1 MTVRIHPTAL
11 VEDGVSIGAG
21 TSVWDGV
28 HVRGPGTSIGE
39 QCVIGEKTYIA
50 YGVDIADLVKINAF
64 VYIPTMVSIGR
75 GAMISAHVTFTN
87 DRYPR
92 AATPDLAALRPSEP
106 DDATLATRVGPGAT
120 IGAAAVIGPG
130 IELGAFSMVG
140 MGSVVTRSVAPYTLV
155 AGNPARVVAA
165 VCRCGPPVVR
175 ADDGR
180 LPDVELARCEDCGRA
195 YSVRDGAVAELDAT
209 TAAVQERVA

>member
-1 MTVRIHPTAL
+1 MTARIHPSAL
-11 VEDGVSIGAG
+11 VEDGVIIGAG
-21 TSVWDGV
+21 TSVWDNV
-28 HVRGPGTSIGE
+28 HVRGPGTTIGAR
-39 QCVIGEKTYIA
+39 CVIGEKSYVA
-50 YGVDIADLVKINAF
+50 YGVDIGDLVKINAF

-92 AATPDLAALRPSEP
+92 AATPDLEALRPSEP

-140 MGSVVTRSVAPYTLV
+140 ITPLE
-155 AGNPARVVAA
+155 
-165 VCRCGPPVVR
+165 
-175 ADDGR
+175 DI
-180 LPDVELARCEDCGRA
+180 LALA
-195 YSVRDGAVAELDAT
+195 YYEC
-209 TAAVQERVA
+209 